1 MVIRKWKPDS
11 LRFVHFGRI
20 ERIYLLYQA
29 RVFHSQLRGNPGSF
43 ESFAKMR
50 CALVVGREQCAL
62 VGRERVNLRKCWS
75 PPFSLISS
83 AHAQSSHSH
92 LDKQLF
98 PKS

>member
-75 PPFSLISS
+75 PPFSLTLISS

-92 LDKQLF
+92 LDK
-98 PKS
+98 